1 MQELQNENDKLKR
14 EVNKLMK
21 SISEN
26 VNFEK
31 GGSNSPAGKEFMGK
45 SLYREFS
52 KSLYIEN
59 LVVCR
64 EFIVYV

>member
-26 VNFEK
+26 VSFER
-31 GGSNSPAGKEFMGK
+31 GGTNSPAGKEFMGK
-45 SLYREFS
+45 TISRVTGVKARCRSLVLWE
-52 KSLYIEN
+52 KGL
-59 LVVCR
+59 
-64 EFIVYV
+64 

>member
-26 VNFEK
+26 VSFER
-31 GGSNSPAGKEFMGK
+31 GGTNSPAGKEFMGK
-45 SLYREFS
+45 TISRVTGV
-52 KSLYIEN
+52 KAK
-59 LVVCR
+59 
-64 EFIVYV
+64 